1 MKYNVEYKASV
12 FHDLKK
18 LDKKVAK
25 RILNKTEKILSQN
38 PGKGIPLKGQ
48 FEGLFKIR
56 IGDYRVVYVKK
67 RDAVLILR
75 IGHRKK
81 VYQ

>member
-1 MKYNVEYKASV
+1 MRYNIEYKASV

-25 RILNKTEKILSQN
+25 RILNKIEKILSQN
-38 PGKGIPLKGQ
+38 PNKGISLSGE
-48 FEGLFKIR
+48 FEGLSRIR
-56 IGDYRVVYVKK
+56 IGDYRVIYTKK